1 MKWSCAALLAPLL
14 LAVALAAETWKWQLP
29 PGMPEPFVPA
39 DNPMSEAKRALGQR
53 LFLEPKLSVTGG
65 MACADCHESAKAFTD
80 GRPRAPGATGELTD
94 RGAMSLVNVAY
105 SQSLGWVKP
114 ELRPLEAQMLEPLF
128 NEHPL
133 EMGLRGRE
141 QAVAALLQSRSD
153 YRAQFRAAFPGEAQP
168 VTMPNIIKAIA
179 CYERTLIFAGSLFDR
194 YLYRGE
200 HAALTPAAR
209 RGMDLYF
216 SAEVGCARCH
226 SGINLAGPWR
236 DASGATGPRALADN
250 GLGGGKFKVPTLR
263 NIALTAPYMHD
274 GRFAGL
280 DAVLRHYGQIAQHRG
295 RDQRLPVRE
304 LTAGEQRELRAFLE
318 SLTDPAFNKP

>member
-1 MKWSCAALLAPLL
+1 LKWSCATLVAPCLLAT
-14 LAVALAAETWKWQLP
+14 ALAADSWTWGLP

-53 LFLEPKLSVTGG
+53 LFFETKLSVTGG
-65 MACADCHESAKAFTD
+65 MACADCHEAARAFTD
-80 GRPRAPGATGELTD
+80 GRPRSPGATGELTD

-105 SQSLGWVKP
+105 SQSLGWIRP
-114 ELRPLEAQMLEPLF
+114 ESRPLEAQMLEPLF

-153 YRAQFRAAFPGEAQP
+153 YRAQFRAAFPGEPLP
-168 VTMPNIIKAIA
+168 VSIPNIIKAIA
-179 CYERTLIFAGSLFDR
+179 CYERSLIFAGSPFDR

-200 HAALTPAAR
+200 HAALSPAAH
-209 RGMDLYF
+209 RGMDLFF
-216 SAEVGCARCH
+216 STAVGCARCH

-236 DASGATGPRALADN
+236 DASGATGPPALADN
-250 GLGGGKFKVPTLR
+250 GLGAGRFKVPTLR

-274 GRFAGL
+274 GRFADL
-280 DAVLRHYGQIAQHRG
+280 DAVLRHYGRSARHRG
-295 RDQRLPVRE
+295 RDARLPARE
-304 LTAGEQRELRAFLE
+304 LTDTEQLNLRAFLTA
-318 SLTDPAFNKP
+318 LTDPTVAR

>member
-128 NEHPL
+128 NERPL
-133 EMGLRGRE
+133 EMGLHGRE
-141 QAVAALLQSRSD
+141 QVVAALLQSRSD
-153 YRAQFRAAFPGEAQP
+153 YRAQFRAAHQRMRG
-168 VTMPNIIKAIA
+168 
-179 CYERTLIFAGSLFDR
+179 AGFF
-194 YLYRGE
+194 G
-200 HAALTPAAR
+200 
-209 RGMDLYF
+209 
-216 SAEVGCARCH
+216 
-226 SGINLAGPWR
+226 
-236 DASGATGPRALADN
+236 
-250 GLGGGKFKVPTLR
+250 
-263 NIALTAPYMHD
+263 
-274 GRFAGL
+274 
-280 DAVLRHYGQIAQHRG
+280 
-295 RDQRLPVRE
+295 
-304 LTAGEQRELRAFLE
+304 
-318 SLTDPAFNKP
+318 